1 MTDPVIV
8 VEDLTVRTRSGAAV
22 LAGVSLAVRESQSL
36 GLVGESGSGKTTLAH
51 ALLGYTRPGLELA
64 SGSVRVAGEELVG
77 RSDRGLRPLRG
88 RLISYVP
95 QDPAAALNPGMRVG
109 AQIREML
116 RVHARDRDADRLA
129 RKLLERVELPSD
141 DAFQRRFPHQLSG
154 GQQQRVAIAIALACE
169 PRAVVL
175 DEPTTGLDVITQGL
189 ILEEVSR
196 LRNELDVAL
205 VYVSHDLAAVSTVT
219 DRVAV
224 MYSGQIVEQAD
235 LTAIIGGPRHPY
247 TAGLISSV
255 PDHRRPQR
263 LVGIPGVAPEI
274 AAQLPGC
281 LFAPRCGLR
290 IDECERARPAMTEA
304 AAGHLVRCL
313 RWAETAQSPPLARQM
328 TPPARQQSLLA
339 VTGLTARH
347 RTRGLTTTAVD
358 GVSFK
363 VWPGSCVAL
372 VGESGSGKTTI
383 ARCVAGLHAPDAGS
397 IEFGGE
403 RLAAVARRR
412 TREQRRRIQLISQ
425 NPYESLNPRHT
436 IADQI
441 GWPARALRG
450 VSKRESE
457 SEVALLLERVRLPA
471 RLAERYPGSL
481 SGGERQ
487 RVAIARA
494 LAAQPDLLVC
504 DEITSALDVSVQAA
518 ALDLLHELQAELGLA
533 LLFIT
538 HDLGVVAAVAD
549 DVLVLEHGTQ
559 VESGET
565 VSVLHSPAAAYTR
578 RLIGAAPTLPLVTPE
593 SGAPGAR
600 AGATAPDAHHS
611 AAVMKHHGSDTP

>member
-1 MTDPVIV
+1 MTPTTPAMPMTPMTGSADPVVV
-8 VEDLTVRTRSGAAV
+8 VENLTVRARSGAVV
-22 LAGVSLAVRESQSL
+22 LDGVSLAVRESESL
-36 GLVGESGSGKTTLAH
+36 GLVGESGSGKTTLGH
-51 ALLGYTRPGLELA
+51 ALLGYARPGLKFA
-64 SGSVRVAGEELVG
+64 GGSVRLAGEELIG
-77 RSDRGLRPLRG
+77 RPDAGLRPLRG
-88 RLISYVP
+88 RFISYVP
-95 QDPAAALNPGMRVG
+95 QDPAAALNPGMRIG
-109 AQIREML
+109 AQIREIL
-116 RVHARDRDADRLA
+116 RVHAADRDADRLA
-129 RKLLERVELPSD
+129 GELLRRVELPSG

-169 PRAVVL
+169 PRVVVL
-175 DEPTTGLDVITQGL
+175 DEPTTGLDVVTQGL
-189 ILEEVSR
+189 ILEEVNR
-196 LRNELDVAL
+196 LRHELDVAL

-224 MYSGQIVEQAD
+224 MYSGEILEQAE
-235 LTAIIGGPRHPY
+235 LAAIIGRPRHPY
-247 TAGLISSV
+247 TAGLVSSV

-263 LVGIPGVAPEI
+263 LVGIPGVAPED
-274 AAQLPGC
+274 ARLLPGC

-290 IDECERARPAMTEA
+290 IPECEQARPPVTDV
-304 AAGHLVRCL
+304 AAGHLVRCI
-313 RWAETAQSPPLARQM
+313 RWEDTTRPLPLPREM
-328 TPPARQQSLLA
+328 TPPLRQSALLA
-339 VTGLTARH
+339 VSDLTARH

-358 GVSFK
+358 GVSFN

-383 ARCVAGLHAPDAGS
+383 ARCLAGLHAPDGGS

-450 VSKRESE
+450 VSKRESQ
-457 SEVALLLERVRLPA
+457 SEVADLLGRVRLPA
-471 RLAERYPGSL
+471 RLGERYPGSL

-494 LAAQPDLLVC
+494 LAAHPDLLVC

-518 ALDLLHELQAELGLA
+518 ALDLLRDLQTELGLA

-538 HDLGVVAAVAD
+538 HDLGLVAAVAD
-549 DVLVLEHGTQ
+549 DVLVLERGTQ
-559 VESGET
+559 VETGDT
-565 VSVLHSPAAAYTR
+565 ITVLHAPSAPYTR
-578 RLIGAAPTLPLVTPE
+578 RLIGAAPTLPLVAPD
-593 SGAPGAR
+593 SGAP
-600 AGATAPDAHHS
+600 
-611 AAVMKHHGSDTP
+611 